1 MPYISILFVRAAFIF
16 LCLGVLLSSVS
27 FFLPNFFPV
36 SIHAITLGWITNL
49 IFGVAFW
56 MFPRGK
62 IKIQQ
67 KDNLVLLSFVM
78 LNLGLFLRF
87 ISEPFLSFSILKY
100 VFVFSS
106 FLQFMGCL
114 FFVLHIFRRISR

>member
-1 MPYISILFVRAAFIF
+1 MPYISRLFVKTAFIF
-16 LCLGVLLSSVS
+16 LCLGVLLSCAS

-62 IKIQQ
+62 IKIQE
-67 KDNLVLLSFVM
+67 KDKLTFLSFIL
-78 LNLGLFLRF
+78 LNSELLLRF
-87 ISEPFLSFSILKY
+87 ISEPFLYFQVLKCI
-100 VFVFSS
+100 FVLSS
-106 FLQFMGCL
+106 FLQFLGCL
-114 FFVLHIFRRISR
+114 FFVLHILRRIS